1 MKAIAAQCCLIPPPV
16 CSAGKPLL
24 SLLCAVVLTATA
36 KAEWHAGG
44 YIGAAHT
51 QSSSLELNQP
61 ALGTSAVFDGVRYEG
76 NSFQSP
82 LYYGIRG
89 GYFFHRHFGAE
100 IEFIHLKVFAKVNRT
115 VQAVG
120 AINGTPVNSPVVM
133 SSVVQRFSISHGN
146 NLLLANAV
154 LRQDFFRP
162 GNEKL
167 GRLIIYGKFGA
178 GATIPHAESTI
189 FAVADEH
196 YQVGRPAIQ
205 LAGGAEV
212 RLWRKLY
219 WMAEY
224 KFTRNRQRVD
234 VPSGTAE
241 SLLLSHHGVTGIDI
255 HF

>member
-1 MKAIAAQCCLIPPPV
+1 M
-16 CSAGKPLL
+16 
-24 SLLCAVVLTATA
+24 
-36 KAEWHAGG
+36 AEWQAGG
-44 YIGAAHT
+44 YVGAAHT
-51 QSSSLELNQP
+51 RSSSLSLNQP
-61 ALGTSAVFDGVRYEG
+61 ALGTSVVFDGVQYEG

-82 LYYGIRG
+82 LYYGFRG

-100 IEFIHLKVFAKVNRT
+100 IEFTHMKVFAEINRT
-115 VQAVG
+115 VQAAG
-120 AINGTPVNSPVVM
+120 AIGATAVSSPLPM
-133 SSVVQRFSISHGN
+133 RSVVQRFSISHGN
-146 NLLLANAV
+146 NLLLANITA
-154 LRQDFFRP
+154 RQDFFRS
-162 GNEKL
+162 GDQKL

-189 FAVADEH
+189 FGVADEH
-196 YQVGRPAIQ
+196 YQVGQPAIQ

-241 SLLLSHHGVTGIDI
+241 TLLLSHHGVTGIDI